1 MTTAASKN
9 LQNQYYIW
17 IKSVLSIREGKSNIS
32 RAEEFYCVYYKD
44 QLELENKPEDCV
56 ATKH

>member
-32 RAEEFYCVYYKD
+32 RAEEFYCVYNKD
-44 QLELENKPEDCV
+44 QLELGNKPEDCV